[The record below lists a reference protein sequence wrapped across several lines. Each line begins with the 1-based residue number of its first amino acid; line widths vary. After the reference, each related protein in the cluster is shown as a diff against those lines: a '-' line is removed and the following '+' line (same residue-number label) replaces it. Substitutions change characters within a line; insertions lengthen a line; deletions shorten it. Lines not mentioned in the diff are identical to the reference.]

1 MSSKQKIKNWFGNMP
16 IQKKLIAVLIGFVL
30 IPTTIITL
38 SFYITA
44 ENIIKKDERVSTENT
59 LKQVT
64 NNLDTKIERLTNVIY
79 QISVDEEIQKNIEKL
94 NNNNLRGME
103 KIKTEQGVKDRV
115 IKLGVQINEIREV
128 KIETLRQDR
137 VIVKSA
143 LQEYTDVFPY
153 GRIEEKKGANVWD
166 EVLEGEVIPIYKELN
181 NLEYQNPIGVMAV
194 YVDKAYFYDIL
205 DDFEMQ
211 GVGMCYLLN
220 EDGNEINGIQIP
232 IENNKR
238 YIYPLTNNDWSLLC
252 IQNIDKINLDLVLI
266 RWLAIGLF
274 LVLVVLMV
282 IISIAMSR
290 TISKP
295 IIDLEYSMK
304 EFSRGNF
311 DMTISAKY
319 NDEIGN
325 LRRCYNQM
333 ILDMGRLVERN
344 LQEEKLKQEAQI
356 KMLQMQI
363 NPHFFYNTLDTIH
376 WLAQMHGENEIVEV
390 SQAFGKLMRFSLEK
404 NEIIPFEKEL
414 DAIDNYMKI
423 QFYRFGN
430 QLSLDEKVEEDLYYE
445 YIPKH
450 IILPIVENAI
460 EHGFS
465 GMEDEKKLIIRGKIN
480 YGQIIVDVF
489 DNGCG
494 MNKEQ
499 IEDILYRKNM
509 SKEKHMSI
517 GLANV
522 QQRLAL
528 LYGEKA
534 GVKINSK
541 KDMGTVVSV
550 FLPLNRRGE

>member
-64 NNLDTKIERLTNVIY
+64 NNLDAKIERLTNVIY

-319 NDEIGN
+319 NDEI
-325 LRRCYNQM
+325 
-333 ILDMGRLVERN
+333 
-344 LQEEKLKQEAQI
+344 
-356 KMLQMQI
+356 
-363 NPHFFYNTLDTIH
+363 
-376 WLAQMHGENEIVEV
+376 
-390 SQAFGKLMRFSLEK
+390 
-404 NEIIPFEKEL
+404 
-414 DAIDNYMKI
+414 
-423 QFYRFGN
+423 
-430 QLSLDEKVEEDLYYE
+430 LSL
-445 YIPKH
+445 IH
-450 IILPIVENAI
+450 I
-460 EHGFS
+460 
-465 GMEDEKKLIIRGKIN
+465 
-480 YGQIIVDVF
+480 
-489 DNGCG
+489 
-494 MNKEQ
+494 
-499 IEDILYRKNM
+499 
-509 SKEKHMSI
+509 
-517 GLANV
+517 
-522 QQRLAL
+522 
-528 LYGEKA
+528 
-534 GVKINSK
+534 
-541 KDMGTVVSV
+541 
-550 FLPLNRRGE
+550 